1 MALLELIVDE
11 WDGKTLRDLGLIN
24 IFEMQVIAKRKAHE
38 QLRKGDI
45 VLGDRKALAK
55 LQA

>member
-55 LQA
+55 LQV